1 MDHELTC
8 LDVRR
13 NTWRGTPVVPVV
25 RNITGS
31 IAKRGFAALNRVVRP
46 AVQAGVGNPLSIG
59 VGAVVLE
66 TTGRRSG
73 RRRPIPVL
81 STRVG
86 DTLTVSTVR
95 ANSQWIR
102 NAEADP
108 NVSVWLG
115 GTRRDAVATVRR
127 GPLSTV
133 RLDLVDLAA

>member
-1 MDHELTC
+1 
-8 LDVRR
+8 
-13 NTWRGTPVVPVV
+13 V
-25 RNITGS
+25 RNIIGS
-31 IAKRGFAALNRVVRP
+31 ITKRGFATLNGVVRP
-46 AVQAGVGNPLSIG
+46 AVQAGIGNPLQIG
-59 VGAVVLE
+59 AGAVVLE

-73 RRRPIPVL
+73 LRRRVPVL

-115 GTRRDAVATVRR
+115 GTRRAAVATVRR
-127 GPLSTV
+127 GPLNTV
-133 RLDLVDLAA
+133 RLDLVDRAA